1 MAHSCGFTPLAV
13 AYCVNADAYC
23 TKSDVD
29 AASNTADKAEKLLFV
44 DANSVL
50 NREAAIRNIQRCS
63 CCNSIVISK
72 LATTLSLQ

>member
-1 MAHSCGFTPLAV
+1 MWHTIDTLSMGTLTIMWFHTLAV

-29 AASNTADKAEKLLFV
+29 AASNTADKAEEPLFV

-50 NREAAIRNIQRCS
+50 NREAP
-63 CCNSIVISK
+63 
-72 LATTLSLQ
+72 